1 MVPGTIT
8 VTGTGGRYCYGCGY
22 TEYNCYCTTRSTIL
36 RVRGTA
42 TVVWSSWPSNED
54 IEIDAWIFLIED
66 NWFVHSQ
73 PLQVVSNDVI
83 PLNQLRLRP
92 PVRAPPFTLSTP
104 GPDHMP
110 RTPAH
115 ITNRSGDPEPP
126 VEVIAQA
133 VLSASAAIEQLRTG
147 KLNDRALLI
156 LIAEAAPKINGRT
169 IPLKQIKAVLDGMA
183 NLRQAFIRED

>member
-1 MVPGTIT
+1 
-8 VTGTGGRYCYGCGY
+8 
-22 TEYNCYCTTRSTIL
+22 
-36 RVRGTA
+36 
-42 TVVWSSWPSNED
+42 
-54 IEIDAWIFLIED
+54 
-66 NWFVHSQ
+66 
-73 PLQVVSNDVI
+73 
-83 PLNQLRLRP
+83 
-92 PVRAPPFTLSTP
+92 
-104 GPDHMP
+104 MP
-110 RTPAH
+110 RTSAH
-115 ITNRSGDPEPP
+115 ITNRPGDPEPP